1 MTHLVVMMMFAA
13 LVGAVMGVVSRE
25 TRGEQLRYG
34 LKVFGEFM
42 VVGLLLAWGLYFLP
56 L

>member
-1 MTHLVVMMMFAA
+1 MTHLLIMMLFAA

-25 TRGEQLRYG
+25 TRQEQLRYG
-34 LKVFGEFM
+34 LKVFGEF
-42 VVGLLLAWGLYFLP
+42 VAIGLLLAWGLYFLP